1 MVELKNVNFKYGSK
15 MESMSN
21 DLSDTDTPSV
31 PEKTGSGN
39 LTDINLTIDAGEF
52 VLLTGPSGCG
62 KTTILRLLNGLIPKY
77 YSGELSGKIEI
88 DHESI
93 ENKELYQIANKVGT
107 VFQNPKSQFFNVD
120 TTSELAFGC
129 ENQGMDP
136 EAIRQRI
143 AYTVNN
149 FQMEN
154 LMDRN
159 IFKISGGEKQKIAC
173 ASIDVGRPDLIL
185 LDEPSANLDYNSMM
199 QLRELMRI
207 WKQEGKTILVAE
219 HRISY
224 LWDSIDH
231 VVMMKSGEII
241 RDISSRAHMNLSSE
255 ELISLGLRST
265 KLENPSDINLPSV
278 ESKKDTLLLENFS
291 FSYKQG
297 WFERKSQVK
306 EIFNID
312 KIEIPTEKITAII
325 GSNGS
330 GKTTLLN
337 CLCGLEK
344 NTGGAMYYHN
354 KPLHSRQRQDTAF
367 MVMQDTNHQLFTES
381 VIEEIIISLPN
392 SKKDGTQEKDAEDIL
407 SKLNLLEYKD
417 RHPMSLSGGQKQRLA
432 IACAI
437 ASKREILLFDEPTSG
452 LDYVNM
458 KQTASIL
465 QELKDMGMTILVV
478 THDCELIQSCC
489 DYKIVLKEGTVNG
502 F

>member
-207 WKQEGKTILVAE
+207 WKQEGKIILVAE

-224 LWDSIDH
+224 LWDSIDR

-241 RDISSRAHMNLSSE
+241 RDISSRAH
-255 ELISLGLRST
+255 IVQ
-265 KLENPSDINLPSV
+265 V
-278 ESKKDTLLLENFS
+278 ERVE
-291 FSYKQG
+291 
-297 WFERKSQVK
+297 
-306 EIFNID
+306 
-312 KIEIPTEKITAII
+312 
-325 GSNGS
+325 
-330 GKTTLLN
+330 
-337 CLCGLEK
+337 
-344 NTGGAMYYHN
+344 
-354 KPLHSRQRQDTAF
+354 
-367 MVMQDTNHQLFTES
+367 
-381 VIEEIIISLPN
+381 
-392 SKKDGTQEKDAEDIL
+392 
-407 SKLNLLEYKD
+407 
-417 RHPMSLSGGQKQRLA
+417 
-432 IACAI
+432 
-437 ASKREILLFDEPTSG
+437 
-452 LDYVNM
+452 
-458 KQTASIL
+458 
-465 QELKDMGMTILVV
+465 
-478 THDCELIQSCC
+478 
-489 DYKIVLKEGTVNG
+489 
-502 F
+502 